1 MDLLTVVIT
10 LIVVGVLIG
19 LLNKFGP
26 GHIDAWYITII
37 NVLVAVCVV
46 LWLLNVVGFLDYV
59 RGVKVPRM

>member
-26 GHIDAWYITII
+26 RYIDAWYITII